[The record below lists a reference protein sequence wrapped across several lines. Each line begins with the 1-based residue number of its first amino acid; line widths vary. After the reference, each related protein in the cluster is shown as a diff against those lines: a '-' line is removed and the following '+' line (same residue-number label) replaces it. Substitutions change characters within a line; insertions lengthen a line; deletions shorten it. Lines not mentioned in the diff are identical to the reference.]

1 MLRVLL
7 QGLLVSNIRR
17 TAVAA
22 SSHTSL
28 HSRSLASTCRNPN
41 NHINLNTMDAP
52 ENAFE
57 KMAEEGLP
65 HCTGPR
71 QEEIQKEEEEK
82 ALPKLTKEQFRQ
94 YNSMAEH
101 MNYFVRRHPTHCTSF
116 R

>member
-1 MLRVLL
+1 
-7 QGLLVSNIRR
+7 
-17 TAVAA
+17 
-22 SSHTSL
+22 
-28 HSRSLASTCRNPN
+28 
-41 NHINLNTMDAP
+41 MDAP